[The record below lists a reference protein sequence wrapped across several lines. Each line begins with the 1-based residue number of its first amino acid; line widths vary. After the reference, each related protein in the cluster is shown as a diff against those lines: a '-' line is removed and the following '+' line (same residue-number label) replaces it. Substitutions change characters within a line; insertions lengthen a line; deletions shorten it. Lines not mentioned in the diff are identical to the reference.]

1 MGRRSQDNPIDW
13 ELIEKEFRL
22 GQSTL
27 RQLASTHGVQPSAI
41 SRKAKREGWVQD
53 KSGAVKALSEA
64 QLLISNN
71 RKATAKATEPTIE
84 DIEVAATVRTN
95 IVLAHR
101 GDAQRARALTMALLG
116 ELEHQTSSPE
126 VYEQLQEL
134 LTDPA
139 GEDDSAAARE
149 RHRKRLKAFQGAMSL
164 GSRTSTMKSLAESL
178 QKVVS
183 IEREAFGIE
192 SRAEGDTAAAQVQ
205 VASDI
210 SALRSKFQEVL
221 ADRAG

>member
-13 ELIEKEFRL
+13 KLIEKEFRL

-53 KSGAVKALSEA
+53 KSGAVKSLSEA

-71 RKATAKATEPTIE
+71 RKATAKATKPTTE

-116 ELEHQTSSPE
+116 ELEHQTASPE
-126 VYEQLQEL
+126 LYEL
-134 LTDPA
+134 LYELLGDPV
-139 GEDDSAAARE
+139 DSAESATAKE
-149 RHRKRLKAFQGAMSL
+149 RRRKHMDSFQRAMSL
-164 GSRTSTMKSLAESL
+164 GSRTATMKSLAESL
-178 QKVVS
+178 QKVVA

-192 SRAEGDTAAAQVQ
+192 LKGEGEKPAAQYRPTC
-205 VASDI
+205 DI
-210 SALRSKFQEVL
+210 SELRAKFKAAQDSKQ
-221 ADRAG
+221 